1 MNTSL
6 MAGNF
11 YNIILY
17 RDLLKAEF
25 VGHTCLPAG
34 RYADATESYGLEKFF
49 VVRDREGKY
58 NNIRW
63 IQNGIGGENRFMIR
77 AFNKHYRKAIDL
89 IEDSSTSEK
98 MEIAERV
105 IEWFREL
112 PEEYVISLAMF
123 FNEVIDDLGDDSLEK
138 INLRI
143 KGKKKEEKEEK
154 EEEEEED
161 LEEDEFEEDDYDD
174 EDKEDY

>member
-1 MNTSL
+1 
-6 MAGNF
+6 
-11 YNIILY
+11 
-17 RDLLKAEF
+17 
-25 VGHTCLPAG
+25 
-34 RYADATESYGLEKFF
+34 
-49 VVRDREGKY
+49 
-58 NNIRW
+58 
-63 IQNGIGGENRFMIR
+63 MIR

-98 MEIAERV
+98 IEIAERV

-143 KGKKKEEKEEK
+143 KAKKKEEK
-154 EEEEEED
+154 EEEEEEEED
-161 LEEDEFEEDDYDD
+161 SEEDEFEEEDYDD

>member
-1 MNTSL
+1 
-6 MAGNF
+6 
-11 YNIILY
+11 
-17 RDLLKAEF
+17 
-25 VGHTCLPAG
+25 
-34 RYADATESYGLEKFF
+34 
-49 VVRDREGKY
+49 
-58 NNIRW
+58 
-63 IQNGIGGENRFMIR
+63 MIR

-89 IEDSSTSEK
+89 IESSSTSEK
-98 MEIAERV
+98 MEIAEKV

-112 PEEYVISLAMF
+112 PEEYIISLAMF

-143 KGKKKEEKEEK
+143 KRKKKEEKEGE

-161 LEEDEFEEDDYDD
+161 LEEDDYEEEDYDD

>member
-1 MNTSL
+1 
-6 MAGNF
+6 
-11 YNIILY
+11 
-17 RDLLKAEF
+17 
-25 VGHTCLPAG
+25 
-34 RYADATESYGLEKFF
+34 
-49 VVRDREGKY
+49 
-58 NNIRW
+58 
-63 IQNGIGGENRFMIR
+63 MIR

-89 IEDSSTSEK
+89 IEDSSTSEE

-123 FNEVIDDLGDDSLEK
+123 FNEVIDDLGDESLEK
-138 INLRI
+138 INLKMKR
-143 KGKKKEEKEEK
+143 KKKEEE

-161 LEEDEFEEDDYDD
+161 LEEDEFEEEDYDD

>member
-1 MNTSL
+1 
-6 MAGNF
+6 
-11 YNIILY
+11 
-17 RDLLKAEF
+17 
-25 VGHTCLPAG
+25 
-34 RYADATESYGLEKFF
+34 
-49 VVRDREGKY
+49 
-58 NNIRW
+58 
-63 IQNGIGGENRFMIR
+63 MIR

-89 IEDSSTSEK
+89 IEDSSSSEK

-138 INLRI
+138 INLKMKR
-143 KGKKKEEKEEK
+143 KEKEEK
-154 EEEEEED
+154 EEEEDEEED
-161 LEEDEFEEDDYDD
+161 LEEDEFEEEDYGD

>member
-1 MNTSL
+1 
-6 MAGNF
+6 
-11 YNIILY
+11 
-17 RDLLKAEF
+17 
-25 VGHTCLPAG
+25 
-34 RYADATESYGLEKFF
+34 
-49 VVRDREGKY
+49 
-58 NNIRW
+58 
-63 IQNGIGGENRFMIR
+63 MIR

-138 INLRI
+138 INLGM
-143 KGKKKEEKEEK
+143 KGKKKEVKEEEEE

-161 LEEDEFEEDDYDD
+161 LEEDEFKEDDYDD

>member
-1 MNTSL
+1 
-6 MAGNF
+6 
-11 YNIILY
+11 
-17 RDLLKAEF
+17 
-25 VGHTCLPAG
+25 
-34 RYADATESYGLEKFF
+34 
-49 VVRDREGKY
+49 
-58 NNIRW
+58 
-63 IQNGIGGENRFMIR
+63 MIR

-112 PEEYVISLAMF
+112 PEEYIISLAMF
-123 FNEVIDDLGDDSLEK
+123 FNEVIDDLGDESLEK
-138 INLRI
+138 INL
-143 KGKKKEEKEEK
+143 KMKQKKKEE

-161 LEEDEFEEDDYDD
+161 LEEDEFEEEDYDD